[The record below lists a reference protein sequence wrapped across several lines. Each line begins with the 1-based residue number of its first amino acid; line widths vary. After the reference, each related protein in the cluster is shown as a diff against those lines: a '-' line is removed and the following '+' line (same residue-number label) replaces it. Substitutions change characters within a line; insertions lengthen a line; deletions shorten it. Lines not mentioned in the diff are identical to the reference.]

1 MQTTLQEPWRRHGV
15 TVKCLHETGK
25 YYINAQYRP
34 MPDGRLMS
42 VKIFHKYQEDIN
54 NKGSYVAVFSSYLTE
69 MIQKFQDPTAGLKE
83 IAERELRRTDGTAM
97 TIVGHVA
104 DHLLTDYYLE
114 KPL

>member
-1 MQTTLQEPWRRHGV
+1 MQETNNEPWRRHGV

-34 MPDGRLMS
+34 DGRLMS
-42 VKIFHKYQEDIN
+42 VKLFHKYQEDIN
-54 NKGSYVAVFSSYLTE
+54 NKGSYVALFSSYLTE
-69 MIQKFQDPTAGLKE
+69 MIQKFHDPIKGLQE
-83 IAERELRRTDGTAM
+83 ISDRELRRTNGSAM

-114 KPL
+114 EKI

>member
-34 MPDGRLMS
+34 LPDGRLMS

-54 NKGSYVAVFSSYLTE
+54 N
-69 MIQKFQDPTAGLKE
+69 
-83 IAERELRRTDGTAM
+83 
-97 TIVGHVA
+97 
-104 DHLLTDYYLE
+104 
-114 KPL
+114 